1 MPYASPAGLSFDEN
15 LRSFLV
21 QTNNNADCIT
31 DYVIEVAATDAGSL
45 TTDSADLP
53 SFRIT
58 IIPFPV
64 VLVPPTDLNDIL
76 YALNDPTAYMT
87 FSPFSTTY
95 LGPTSITYSAVIIA
109 PISEALEEIGCN
121 LISATRIFSV
131 FTLDDADLGDFTI
144 QVTATESIN
153 AVSQTATFLV
163 TIYVEYLS

>member
-1 MPYASPAGLSFDEN
+1 
-15 LRSFLV
+15 
-21 QTNNNADCIT
+21 
-31 DYVIEVAATDAGSL
+31 
-45 TTDSADLP
+45 
-53 SFRIT
+53 
-58 IIPFPV
+58 
-64 VLVPPTDLNDIL
+64 
-76 YALNDPTAYMT
+76 MT

-95 LGPTSITYSAVIIA
+95 LGPTSITYSAVIIT

-131 FTLDDADLGDFTI
+131 FTWDDADLGDFTI